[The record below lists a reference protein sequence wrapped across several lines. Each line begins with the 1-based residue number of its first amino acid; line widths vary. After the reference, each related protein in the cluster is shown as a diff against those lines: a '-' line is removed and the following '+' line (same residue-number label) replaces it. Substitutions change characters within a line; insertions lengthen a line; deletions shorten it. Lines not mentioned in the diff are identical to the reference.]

1 MLTPTRHTGSS
12 REAVLS
18 ALFKGLADQSR
29 LRVLM
34 ACLGSPR
41 SVSEIVEATG
51 LSQPNVSNHLACLW
65 DCGLVER
72 EQRGRRAFYSVQ
84 EPRVRALIAAA
95 TDLLIEVEQQVYICS
110 RYHPEHRAHDA

>member
-1 MLTPTRHTGSS
+1 MLTPTRHHGET
-12 REAVLS
+12 REVVLT

-34 ACLGSPR
+34 ACLEEPHC
-41 SVSEIVEATG
+41 VSDIIECTE
-51 LSQPNVSNHLACLW
+51 LSQSNVSNHLACLW

-72 EQRGRRAFYSVQ
+72 EQRGRHTYYSVP

-95 TDLLIEVEQQVYICS
+95 QDLLVDVGERVYVCS
-110 RYHPEHRAHDA
+110 RYHPEHHT